1 MSIMPPRVAC
11 PSVSAPR
18 DAAASGDFDLAVQQ
32 THLALDAFVRGD
44 PGPILSIFSERDD
57 VVLANPFGPPR
68 RGRIEV
74 ERATEQ
80 AAALFRDGTCRYE
93 EISRYVTPDLGY
105 IHELERAEAKTGGN
119 EEFSTVSLR
128 VTMIYRREG
137 DTWKIVHR
145 HADPITAPR
154 SLDSIIDK

>member
-1 MSIMPPRVAC
+1 MPA
-11 PSVSAPR
+11 PS
-18 DAAASGDFDLAVQQ
+18 DAVASGDFDLAIQE
-32 THLALDAFVRGD
+32 TRHALNAFVRGD
-44 PGPILSIFSERDD
+44 PTPILSIFSERDD

-74 ERATEQ
+74 EKATEQ

-93 EISRYVTPDLGY
+93 EISRYVTPELGY
-105 IHELERAEAKTGGN
+105 IHELERAEAKAGGSD
-119 EEFSTVSLR
+119 EFSVVSLR

-137 DTWKIVHR
+137 ETWKIVHR

-154 SLDSIIDK
+154 PLDSIIEK